1 MRNVDLSKYKDFLPM
16 TPDEV
21 RTQMGKSR
29 TALDEMFPEKTR
41 EEVEQR
47 VAKRYAGLED
57 MFKQREARGAEAV
70 KEAEKEKGQ
79 TVGLGLVQLA
89 SELVTKPPTK
99 IDPSAAFQTFKE
111 ANSQFRQARKEY
123 REGLDKIAEARELQ
137 KIGQAEKADAL
148 FREGALAR
156 FNFETGLDKL
166 AIAQDSIYKTGA
178 LSIVDKATQAQDR
191 KLTANLELGKAEL
204 GAATKGAELASEE
217 RRAAMYSSV
226 RGLGGRSAI
235 EDKAQDNAKA
245 RMDQWMKSPAGAIA
259 MAKDPTGGVFMQ
271 MQNQFYLEELAKLQ
285 GTAAPSGGGAGGLN
299 LAQWGDPKLKTR

>member
-1 MRNVDLSKYKDFLPM
+1 
-16 TPDEV
+16 
-21 RTQMGKSR
+21 
-29 TALDEMFPEKTR
+29 MFPEKTR

-166 AIAQDSIYKTGA
+166 AIAQDSIYKTGV
-178 LSIVDKATQAQDR
+178 LSIADKETQAQDR
-191 KLTANLELGKAEL
+191 KLQANIDSGKAEL
-204 GAATKGAELASEE
+204 TAGLKGAELASEE
-217 RRAAMYSSV
+217 RRAAMYASV

-259 MAKDPTGGVFMQ
+259 MAKDPTGGVFIQ

-285 GTAAPSGGGAGGLN
+285 GTAAPSGGGAGGLD
-299 LAQWGDPKLKTR
+299 LSQWGDPKLKTR